1 MQRLSKK
8 KERIDDRVISVYK
21 LDHNIDDEKRN
32 INEYL
37 DESDNDDKN
46 GTCGE
51 NSMPSST
58 KEHAEDEPK
67 NNRERMM
74 LRVEKLLHGMFT
86 KINSL
91 ETQQE
96 ISDAIKV
103 LEKAD
108 LDIKEPEIKMDELTE
123 RLKIASELFEE
134 RQNKE
139 IKKKEKK
146 EKENEEFER
155 KRIELF
161 LEEKEIDL
169 QQKKRKLNMF
179 VREDP
184 SSSGSDIKTEKS
196 VSHYDSVI
204 TYRNSKKDVAFNW
217 IYISPKNVIAAIH
230 NVGADGNCGFRA
242 VALEVYNDQIQWLK
256 VKHQM
261 LQTYIQYHDT
271 LYKPVDEKSIE
282 LCGI

>member
-1 MQRLSKK
+1 MF
-8 KERIDDRVISVYK
+8 IFV
-21 LDHNIDDEKRN
+21 
-32 INEYL
+32 
-37 DESDNDDKN
+37 
-46 GTCGE
+46 
-51 NSMPSST
+51 
-58 KEHAEDEPK
+58 EHTEDEPK

-91 ETQQE
+91 GTQQE

-108 LDIKEPEIKMDELTE
+108 LDIKEPEIKMDELQPPSVNTNRKGRKSKRGVKSNTE

-134 RQNKE
+134 HQNKE

-155 KRIELF
+155 KRKELF

-169 QQKKRKLNMF
+169 QQKKRKLTMF

-196 VSHYDSVI
+196 VSHYD
-204 TYRNSKKDVAFNW
+204 R
-217 IYISPKNVIAAIH
+217 
-230 NVGADGNCGFRA
+230 
-242 VALEVYNDQIQWLK
+242 
-256 VKHQM
+256 
-261 LQTYIQYHDT
+261 
-271 LYKPVDEKSIE
+271 
-282 LCGI
+282 